1 MAVPGSARP
10 FGSEPLAFLRPGTW
24 LVDCGPR
31 LVHFT
36 SEDTYVI
43 DDQGNLAVS
52 PADSGTFEQ
61 NDDTVTFTS
70 GEDSEGC
77 EAGFV
82 LVIEEPVTFDAPLG
96 NRPTRTRFATKP
108 AGTQTPESMRPGAI
122 QCRHAQ
128 ELVSS
133 ATVSWWQ

>member
-1 MAVPGSARP
+1 M
-10 FGSEPLAFLRPGTW
+10 AFLRPGTW

-36 SEDTYVI
+36 SEGTYAI

-82 LVIEEPVTFDAPLG
+82 LVIEEPVAFDAPLG
-96 NRPTRTRFATKP
+96 NRPTRTRFATTNTLRRTWP
-108 AGTQTPESMRPGAI
+108 SFRI
-122 QCRHAQ
+122 QR
-128 ELVSS
+128 
-133 ATVSWWQ
+133 